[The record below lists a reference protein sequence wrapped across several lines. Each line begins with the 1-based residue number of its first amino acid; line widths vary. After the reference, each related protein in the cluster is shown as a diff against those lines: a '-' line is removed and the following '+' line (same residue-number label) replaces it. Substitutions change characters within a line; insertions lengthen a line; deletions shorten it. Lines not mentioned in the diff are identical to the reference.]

1 MSSTPLNKQTADILK
16 HRAAVASISLAFLLS
31 GLKLFATI
39 ASGSL
44 AVFSSMIDSVS
55 DVLGSAITFVAI
67 KYSTRPATDDHRYG
81 YGKAEA
87 VSALI
92 QAFFVAGSGLFV
104 LYDAFMR
111 FFHPRVLNET
121 PLAIAIMLFSLV
133 ATLILIVY
141 QKHVAKLTQSQA
153 INADSAH
160 YVVDILTN
168 SSIIIS
174 LTVVKFFEI
183 YWFDTLTALVIAIY
197 LLFNAYQLVIEAFDI
212 LLDRELSDEIR
223 KNINAIITKHD
234 FVKGC
239 HDIRTHSLGNE
250 YMIEIHLELDG
261 RLSLYE
267 AHQFSDK
274 VEAALIKEYPNAQ
287 IIIHQDPAGINEDRL
302 DSKLLQNNINK

>member
-1 MSSTPLNKQTADILK
+1 MSSTYLTKEISDRLK
-16 HRAAVASISLAFLLS
+16 HRAAVASISLAVLLS

-67 KYSTRPATDDHRYG
+67 KYSTRPATDHHRYG

-111 FFHPRVLNET
+111 FFHPRVLDET
-121 PLAIAIMLFSLV
+121 PLAIVIMIFSLV
-133 ATLILIVY
+133 ATLILIAY

-168 SSIIIS
+168 ASIILS
-174 LTVVKFFEI
+174 LTIVKFFEI

-197 LLFNAYQLVIEAFDI
+197 LLFNAYQLVVEAFDV
-212 LLDRELSDEIR
+212 LLDRELSDDIR
-223 KNINAIITKHD
+223 KNIGDIISRHD
-234 FVKGC
+234 FVKGF
-239 HDIRTHSLGNE
+239 HDVRTHSLGNE

-261 RLSLYE
+261 RLSLFE
-267 AHQFSDK
+267 AHQLSDQ
-274 VEAALIKEYPNAQ
+274 VEAAIIKAYPNAQ
-287 IIIHQDPAGINEDRL
+287 VIIHQDPSGVAEERL
-302 DSKLLQNNINK
+302 DERLKR

>member
-1 MSSTPLNKQTADILK
+1 MSSTCLTKEVIDHMK
-16 HRAAVASISLAFLLS
+16 HHAAVASISLAILLS

-55 DVLGSAITFVAI
+55 DVLGSAITFIAI
-67 KYSTRPATDDHRYG
+67 KYSTRPATDHHRYG

-87 VSALI
+87 VSALV

-111 FFHPRVLNET
+111 FFHPRVLDET
-121 PLAIAIMLFSLV
+121 PLAIAIMVFSLI
-133 ATLILIVY
+133 ATLFLITY

-168 SSIIIS
+168 ASIILS
-174 LTVVKFFEI
+174 LTIVKFFEI
-183 YWFDTLTALVIAIY
+183 YWFDTLTALVIAVY
-197 LLFNAYQLVIEAFDI
+197 LLFNAYQLVVEAFDV

-223 KNINAIITKHD
+223 QNIGYIISRHA
-234 FVKGC
+234 FVKGF
-239 HDIRTHSLGNE
+239 HDVRTHSLGNE

-261 RLSLYE
+261 RLSLFE
-267 AHQFSDK
+267 THQLSDK
-274 VEAALIKEYPNAQ
+274 VEAAIMEEYPNAQ
-287 IIIHQDPAGINEDRL
+287 VIIHQDPSGVAEERL
-302 DSKLLQNNINK
+302 DERLKR

>member
-1 MSSTPLNKQTADILK
+1 MSLPLLDKATSDKLK
-16 HRAAVASISLAFLLS
+16 HRAAVASISLAILLS

-55 DVLGSAITFVAI
+55 DVLGSAITFIAI
-67 KYSTRPATDDHRYG
+67 KYSTRPATDHHRYG

-87 VSALI
+87 ISALI

-104 LYDAFMR
+104 LYDAFLR
-111 FFHPRVLNET
+111 FFHPRVLDET
-121 PLAIAIMLFSLV
+121 PLAIAIMVFSLV
-133 ATLILIVY
+133 ATLVLIAY
-141 QKHVAKLTQSQA
+141 QKYVAKLTQSQA
-153 INADSAH
+153 IDADSAH

-168 SSIIIS
+168 SSIILS

-197 LLFNAYQLVIEAFDI
+197 LLYNAYQLVVEAFDV
-212 LLDRELSDEIR
+212 LLDRELSDDIR
-223 KNINAIITKHD
+223 QNINNIISRHE
-234 FVKGC
+234 FVKGF
-239 HDIRTHSLGNE
+239 HDVRTHSLGNE

-267 AHQFSDK
+267 AHQLSDQ
-274 VEAALIKEYPNAQ
+274 VETAIIKEYPNAQ
-287 IIIHQDPAGINEDRL
+287 VIIHQDPSGVSEDRL
-302 DSKLLQNNINK
+302 DAKLKR